1 MILTVTP
8 NPALD
13 HTLELD
19 DSLELDAVART
30 DRARFDAGG
39 KGINVS
45 QYLAGMRVRTTAT
58 GFLGGR
64 FGQYVRDEL
73 AADGVP
79 GEFVDIEAD
88 TRVNTS
94 ILTPDGEYKV
104 NQSGPGVDAAAVDAL
119 VGVVDR
125 YDPDYVVVSGS
136 LPPGVDVE
144 DIDRIAAAGDWDV
157 AIDFDGDLLQAVSG
171 EYALCKPNRPE
182 LAAATGLG
190 VATVEDAVDAARSLR
205 ADGFDRVVASLG
217 ADGAVL
223 VSDETAVHAAA
234 LDIELA
240 DTVGAGDALLAGV
253 LAGLSA
259 GESEVRALQ
268 RGIAVAARV
277 ASVTGTQTPPFDG
290 LDDDLDRVEITSF

>member
-1 MILTVTP
+1 VILTVTP

-13 HTLELD
+13 HTLKLSE
-19 DSLELDAVART
+19 SLELDVVART
-30 DRARFDAGG
+30 DAAQFDAGG

-45 QYLAGMRVRTTAT
+45 QYLAGMRVETTAT

-73 AADGVP
+73 AAEDVP
-79 GEFVDIEAD
+79 GDFVDIEAN

-104 NQSGPGVDAAAVDAL
+104 NHSGPHVDAEAVADL
-119 VGVVDR
+119 GRVIER
-125 YDPDYVVVSGS
+125 YDPSMLVVSGS
-136 LPPGVDVE
+136 LPPGVGAA
-144 DIDRIAAAGDWDV
+144 DIDRLAAMGEWDV
-157 AIDFDGDLLQAVSG
+157 AVDFGGDLLQDVSG

-182 LAAATGLG
+182 LAAATGRD
-190 VATVEDAVDAARSLR
+190 VESVEEAIAAAHVLR
-205 ADGFDRVVASLG
+205 ESGFRRVVASLG
-217 ADGAVL
+217 VDGAVL
-223 VSDETAVHAAA
+223 VSGDSAVHASA
-234 LDIELA
+234 LETDVV

-253 LAGLSA
+253 LAGLHA

-277 ASVTGTQTPPFDG
+277 TAVTGTSVPDFAG
-290 LDDDLDRVEITSF
+290 LDDAVDSVEVTFY